1 MALTPFAAA
10 ALESETR
17 ALLTRLARVQPFALQ
32 ETMLPAASLQPAAQ
46 IAIESF
52 LTTGRRHLR
61 ALAEKYLVWLRSP
74 HAMATT
80 AEYAQRRFTLLR
92 LRFNA
97 VLTQFDF
104 FQNVITQ
111 RSEHEIGVWFRAST

>member
-1 MALTPFAAA
+1 MAPIPGTTSAPAVGFARAIASSSCSERNAAMALTPFAAA

-61 ALAEKYLVWLRSP
+61 TLAEKYLLWLRSP
-74 HAMATT
+74 HAMAT
-80 AEYAQRRFTLLR
+80 
-92 LRFNA
+92 
-97 VLTQFDF
+97 
-104 FQNVITQ
+104 
-111 RSEHEIGVWFRAST
+111 